1 MRTLL
6 LLLLVL
12 TVGGCTTMGKNTLVS
27 PAESLYFD
35 GEKYFEQGTYH
46 TAIELY
52 EQFLEANPRSDLA
65 TPAKLNLGMAYY
77 YNKNHKQAYDVFK
90 DLIVKDENIKKYVD
104 EILEICKTEAK
115 DEIEAEEKTKI
126 AEAEKA
132 AEAGEIEIAVLDAYL
147 DNFGAV
153 ILKGTVDQE
162 STVTIDNKKITPDDN
177 NIFNAT
183 AASWKRGDSILITAK
198 GTDGSIGE
206 LNYFPDGEEPLKP
219 ERLRTIN
226 ITSNSIEIEWDEN
239 DEEDIKGYRLFYRS
253 LGGSLHEVQELII
266 DTQHEIVGLAGRG
279 SNTIEFYLRA
289 VDKMDNESQDSDILQ
304 ADLL

>member
-1 MRTLL
+1 MRILL
-6 LLLLVL
+6 LLLML
-12 TVGGCTTMGKNTLVS
+12 TASGCTTMGKNSFVS
-27 PAESLYFD
+27 PTESVYFD
-35 GEKYFEQGTYH
+35 AEKKFENGAYH
-46 TAIELY
+46 SAIQLY
-52 EQFLEANPRSDLA
+52 EQFLEAKPRSELA
-65 TPAKLNLGMAYY
+65 PAAKLNLGMAHY
-77 YNKNHKQAYDVFK
+77 YNEDYKLAYDAFK
-90 DLIVKDENIKKYVD
+90 DLTVEDENIKKYVD

-115 DEIEAEEKTKI
+115 DEIEAEEKVKI
-126 AEAEKA
+126 AKAEKA
-132 AEAGEIEIAVLDAYL
+132 AEAGEIEIIVLDAYL

-162 STVTIDNKKITPDDN
+162 STVTIENKKINPDDN

-183 AASWKRGDSILITAK
+183 AASWKKGDSILITAT

-253 LGGSLHEVQELII
+253 LGGSLREVQELIA

-289 VDKMDNESQDSDILQ
+289 VDKMDNESEDSDILQ